1 VSSYNL
7 SPRYLSIN
15 FNVSSVVKSIPV
27 RIEQLHIAESISII
41 DHSLALAA
49 IAVTN
54 LVDVA
59 HASSLE
65 SV

>member
-1 VSSYNL
+1 MSSYNL

-54 LVDVA
+54 LVDGTY
-59 HASSLE
+59 SLMM
-65 SV
+65 

>member
-7 SPRYLSIN
+7 SPRYLSIS

-54 LVDVA
+54 LVDGTY
-59 HASSLE
+59 SLMM
-65 SV
+65 